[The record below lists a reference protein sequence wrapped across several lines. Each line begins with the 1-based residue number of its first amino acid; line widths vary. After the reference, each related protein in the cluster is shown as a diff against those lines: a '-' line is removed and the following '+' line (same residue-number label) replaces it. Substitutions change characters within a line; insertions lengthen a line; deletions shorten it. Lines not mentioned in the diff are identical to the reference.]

1 MISKKLKITT
11 VVYRVDGGTDQGI
24 QLYGETNRHQYLR
37 KLMREYPGQDIE
49 VLDTTYEE
57 KNYEITEEL
66 FMETAT
72 LKNS

>member
-37 KLMREYPGQDIE
+37 KLMRKYPGQDVE
-49 VLDTTYEE
+49 VLETNYEE
-57 KNYEITEEL
+57 KNYEITEEK
-66 FMETAT
+66 FMEIAT
-72 LKNS
+72 QIN

>member
-1 MISKKLKITT
+1 MITKKLKITKI
-11 VVYRVDGGTDQGI
+11 VYRVDGGPGQKA
-24 QLYGETNRHQYLR
+24 QFYGETNRHQYLR

-66 FMETAT
+66 FMEVAT
-72 LKNS
+72 LKN

>member
-37 KLMREYPGQDIE
+37 KLMRKYPGQEVE
-49 VLDTTYEE
+49 VLETTYEE
-57 KNYEITEEL
+57 KNYEITEEK
-66 FMETAT
+66 FMEIAT
-72 LKNS
+72 QIN